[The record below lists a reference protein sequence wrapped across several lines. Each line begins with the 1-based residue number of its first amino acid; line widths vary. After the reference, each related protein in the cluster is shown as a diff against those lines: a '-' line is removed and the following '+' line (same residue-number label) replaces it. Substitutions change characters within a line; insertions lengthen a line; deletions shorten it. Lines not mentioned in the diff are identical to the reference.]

1 MAMMMQ
7 EQIQNRNDSFL
18 DGFRMMGGHRPDPE
32 PYSGPPLILRW
43 QWTNNGAMLVVCPVA
58 EAPATAAA
66 ATAATDATAAA
77 AAAATAA
84 TAATAAPEVLDL
96 DLDLEVARR
105 YEDEYDAYDVYPT
118 HDQYDFETGADDND
132 DKSEGS
138 YYEDY
143 DERWEEDYDY

>member
-7 EQIQNRNDSFL
+7 EQIQNRNDSFP
-18 DGFRMMGGHRPDPE
+18 DAFRMMGGHRPDPE

-43 QWTNNGAMLVVCPVA
+43 QWTNNGATLVVCPVA
-58 EAPATAAA
+58 EAPA
-66 ATAATDATAAA
+66 
-77 AAAATAA
+77 AAATAA
-84 TAATAAPEVLDL
+84 TAAAAPEVL